1 MWPITFKFPPWF
13 CGWPTNHITGFKNWL
28 SDWLPSCKFMEE
40 VFNRQVTWHAWYTY
54 LHCKNST
61 STEPKII
68 QRFRVCFFGQFD
80 DHQNRWQRF
89 FFFFYP
95 RVNLKTTFPV
105 HKSSFC
111 VRILLPPE
119 LHALSSFSAL
129 LLTLLLIRF
138 MGDKSGG
145 ASAKAAPTSSS
156 CRHTKTH
163 SIYIRTVSSGSSRI
177 LTQKLDLWTGKVVF
191 KLTLG
196 WKKKKK
202 CCHWFWSSSNW
213 PKKPHKTYEWFLAL
227 WK

>member
-1 MWPITFKFPPWF
+1 MLDIHTYIARILLPQSQKSFRGFVCVFLVNLMIIK
-13 CGWPTNHITGFKNWL
+13 TGG
-28 SDWLPSCKFMEE
+28 S
-40 VFNRQVTWHAWYTY
+40 V
-54 LHCKNST
+54 
-61 STEPKII
+61 
-68 QRFRVCFFGQFD
+68 
-80 DHQNRWQRF
+80 F

-163 SIYIRTVSSGSSRI
+163 SIYIRTVSSTALISHKSYYE
-177 LTQKLDLWTGKVVF
+177 KS
-191 KLTLG
+191 
-196 WKKKKK
+196 KKKSRERLLLFSTKTQSIYYGTV
-202 CCHWFWSSSNW
+202 SS
-213 PKKPHKTYEWFLAL
+213 
-227 WK
+227 

>member
-1 MWPITFKFPPWF
+1 MVFFLVNLMMIK
-13 CGWPTNHITGFKNWL
+13 TGG
-28 SDWLPSCKFMEE
+28 S
-40 VFNRQVTWHAWYTY
+40 
-54 LHCKNST
+54 
-61 STEPKII
+61 I
-68 QRFRVCFFGQFD
+68 
-80 DHQNRWQRF
+80 F

-111 VRILLPPE
+111 VKILLPPE

-163 SIYIRTVSSGSSRI
+163 STYIIG
-177 LTQKLDLWTGKVVF
+177 Q
-191 KLTLG
+191 
-196 WKKKKK
+196 
-202 CCHWFWSSSNW
+202 
-213 PKKPHKTYEWFLAL
+213 
-227 WK
+227 

>member
-1 MWPITFKFPPWF
+1 MRFFLVNLMIIK
-13 CGWPTNHITGFKNWL
+13 TGG
-28 SDWLPSCKFMEE
+28 S
-40 VFNRQVTWHAWYTY
+40 
-54 LHCKNST
+54 
-61 STEPKII
+61 I
-68 QRFRVCFFGQFD
+68 
-80 DHQNRWQRF
+80 F
-89 FFFFYP
+89 FFFFHP

-163 SIYIRTVSSGSSRI
+163 SIYIRTVSSTALISHKSYYE
-177 LTQKLDLWTGKVVF
+177 KS
-191 KLTLG
+191 
-196 WKKKKK
+196 KKKSRERLLL
-202 CCHWFWSSSNW
+202 FST
-213 PKKPHKTYEWFLAL
+213 KTQSIHILWDSKFLAL
-227 WK
+227 VACFFE

>member
-1 MWPITFKFPPWF
+1 MTCLI
-13 CGWPTNHITGFKNWL
+13 HILTLQEFYFHKAKNRSEFSW
-28 SDWLPSCKFMEE
+28 
-40 VFNRQVTWHAWYTY
+40 A
-54 LHCKNST
+54 
-61 STEPKII
+61 
-68 QRFRVCFFGQFD
+68 FFGQFD
-80 DHQNRWQRF
+80 DDQNRWQHF
-89 FFFFYP
+89 FFFFHP

-163 SIYIRTVSSGSSRI
+163 GIYIRTVSSTAPISHKSYYEKSKEKSRERLLI
-177 LTQKLDLWTGKVVF
+177 LVLHT
-191 KLTLG
+191 
-196 WKKKKK
+196 
-202 CCHWFWSSSNW
+202 
-213 PKKPHKTYEWFLAL
+213 KTHNIFIIGQ
-227 WK
+227 

>member
-1 MWPITFKFPPWF
+1 
-13 CGWPTNHITGFKNWL
+13 
-28 SDWLPSCKFMEE
+28 
-40 VFNRQVTWHAWYTY
+40 
-54 LHCKNST
+54 
-61 STEPKII
+61 
-68 QRFRVCFFGQFD
+68 
-80 DHQNRWQRF
+80 
-89 FFFFYP
+89 
-95 RVNLKTTFPV
+95 LKTTFPV

-177 LTQKLDLWTGKVVF
+177 LTQKLDL
-191 KLTLG
+191 
-196 WKKKKK
+196 
-202 CCHWFWSSSNW
+202 
-213 PKKPHKTYEWFLAL
+213 
-227 WK
+227 

>member
-1 MWPITFKFPPWF
+1 MTCLI
-13 CGWPTNHITGFKNWL
+13 HIL
-28 SDWLPSCKFMEE
+28 I
-40 VFNRQVTWHAWYTY
+40 
-54 LHCKNST
+54 HCKNST
-61 STEPKII
+61 STKPKII
-68 QRFRVCFFGQFD
+68 WRFRGVFFGQFD
-80 DHQNRWQRF
+80 DDQNRWQHF

-163 SIYIRTVSSGSSRI
+163 SIYIRTVSSTALISHKSYYE
-177 LTQKLDLWTGKVVF
+177 KS
-191 KLTLG
+191 
-196 WKKKKK
+196 KKKSRERLLLFSTKTQSIYYGTV
-202 CCHWFWSSSNW
+202 SS
-213 PKKPHKTYEWFLAL
+213 
-227 WK
+227 